1 MQAPVTLRALGTL
14 CTQETP
20 PEEPQELMHTLGLS
34 LNLIAPDLVHLLEQ
48 ASDARRR
55 RVVSVV
61 CDLAVGYSGLL
72 DARAER
78 ALAALAAGRFGD
90 VLERREMRSLIEEL
104 DTVTWVVQ
112 EQIRLGKAAPED
124 FQRALSK
131 VRAAAA
137 ISYAFVTDSLQA
149 ASEAI
154 FEAHHA
160 IQDLEMLKATVVNA
174 LR

>member
-1 MQAPVTLRALGTL
+1 M
-14 CTQETP
+14 
-20 PEEPQELMHTLGLS
+20 EEPRELMTTTSLS
-34 LNLIAPDLVHLLEQ
+34 LNLIAPDLVRLLEQ
-48 ASDARRR
+48 VGDARRR

-78 ALAALAAGRFGD
+78 ALAALAAGRFGEAP
-90 VLERREMRSLIEEL
+90 ERREMRSLIEEL

-112 EQIRLGKAAPED
+112 EQIRLGKATQED
-124 FQRALSK
+124 FQRALAK

-137 ISYAFVTDSLQA
+137 ISYAFEPDSLQA
-149 ASEAI
+149 ASEAL
-154 FEAHHA
+154 FEAHHS
-160 IQDLEMLKATVVNA
+160 IQDLELLRTAIANA